1 MSVTD
6 NNVLPAGYRKKADTN
21 GTMDIKRFSD
31 SYSVLAVNEPGG
43 ERIWKRKQ
51 MLKIQCRKR
60 TLDFKIPVVC
70 IPCNRCAPFDFD
82 STALQMWTGGKHVS
96 AGILTVYILS
106 TLAGGFVAG
115 KWQGSRKFV
124 WGLGIGVLYFL
135 LLVLIS
141 FGIYHSIQEPFP
153 QLLIVCIL
161 CTGGGMIGGMIS

>member
-6 NNVLPAGYRKKADTN
+6 NNVFPPVHICKA
-21 GTMDIKRFSD
+21 
-31 SYSVLAVNEPGG
+31 VLSKSKGAHLLQGMHTTG
-43 ERIWKRKQ
+43 I
-51 MLKIQCRKR
+51 LKSKVLLILTVLLYKCG
-60 TLDFKIPVVC
+60 LEE
-70 IPCNRCAPFDFD
+70 
-82 STALQMWTGGKHVS
+82 KHVS

-115 KWQGSRKFV
+115 KMARVRKFV

>member
-1 MSVTD
+1 M
-6 NNVLPAGYRKKADTN
+6 
-21 GTMDIKRFSD
+21 
-31 SYSVLAVNEPGG
+31 
-43 ERIWKRKQ
+43 
-51 MLKIQCRKR
+51 
-60 TLDFKIPVVC
+60 
-70 IPCNRCAPFDFD
+70 
-82 STALQMWTGGKHVS
+82 
-96 AGILTVYILS
+96 TVYILS

-115 KWQGSRKFV
+115 KMARVRKFV

>member
-1 MSVTD
+1 MCCLLD
-6 NNVLPAGYRKKADTN
+6 RKEKLIPMNDGHKTLFGTTN
-21 GTMDIKRFSD
+21 
-31 SYSVLAVNEPGG
+31 SVLAVNEPGG

-51 MLKIQCRKR
+51 MLKIQCSKKG
-60 TLDFKIPVVC
+60 LWILKSLL
-70 IPCNRCAPFDFD
+70 CAYLVTGVLLLISH
-82 STALQMWTGGKHVS
+82 STALQMRTGGKTGS
-96 AGILTVYILS
+96 RGIFTVYILS

-115 KWQGSRKFV
+115 RTVLVRKFV
-124 WGLGIGVLYFL
+124 WGLGIGVVVHL

>member
-1 MSVTD
+1 
-6 NNVLPAGYRKKADTN
+6 
-21 GTMDIKRFSD
+21 MDIKRFSD

-82 STALQMWTGGKHVS
+82 STALQMWTGGKTCFS
-96 AGILTVYILS
+96 RDFDRVY
-106 TLAGGFVAG
+106 FVYTGRWFCSRENG
-115 KWQGSRKFV
+115 KGQEICL
-124 WGLGIGVLYFL
+124 GLGIGVLYFL

>member
-1 MSVTD
+1 ME
-6 NNVLPAGYRKKADTN
+6 KKANVENSMQKKGLWILKSLLCAYLVT
-21 GTMDIKRFSD
+21 G
-31 SYSVLAVNEPGG
+31 VLLLILTVLLYKCGLE
-43 ERIWKRKQ
+43 E
-51 MLKIQCRKR
+51 
-60 TLDFKIPVVC
+60 
-70 IPCNRCAPFDFD
+70 
-82 STALQMWTGGKHVS
+82 KHVS

-115 KWQGSRKFV
+115 KMARGREFV
-124 WGLGIGVLYFL
+124 WGLVLYFL

>member
-1 MSVTD
+1 ME
-6 NNVLPAGYRKKADTN
+6 KKAN
-21 GTMDIKRFSD
+21 VENSMQKKGLWI
-31 SYSVLAVNEPGG
+31 
-43 ERIWKRKQ
+43 
-51 MLKIQCRKR
+51 LKSLLCG
-60 TLDFKIPVVC
+60 LEE
-70 IPCNRCAPFDFD
+70 
-82 STALQMWTGGKHVS
+82 KHVS

-115 KWQGSRKFV
+115 KMARVRKFV

>member
-1 MSVTD
+1 ME
-6 NNVLPAGYRKKADTN
+6 KKANVENSMQKKGLWILKSLLCAYLVT
-21 GTMDIKRFSD
+21 G
-31 SYSVLAVNEPGG
+31 VLLLILTVLLYKCGLE
-43 ERIWKRKQ
+43 E
-51 MLKIQCRKR
+51 
-60 TLDFKIPVVC
+60 
-70 IPCNRCAPFDFD
+70 
-82 STALQMWTGGKHVS
+82 KHVS

-115 KWQGSRKFV
+115 KMARVRKFV

-161 CTGGGMIGGMIS
+161 CKISCSYSFRKKYIPHEFL

>member
-1 MSVTD
+1 ME
-6 NNVLPAGYRKKADTN
+6 KKANVENSMQKKGLWILKSLLCAYLVT
-21 GTMDIKRFSD
+21 G
-31 SYSVLAVNEPGG
+31 VLLLILTVLLYKCGLE
-43 ERIWKRKQ
+43 E
-51 MLKIQCRKR
+51 
-60 TLDFKIPVVC
+60 
-70 IPCNRCAPFDFD
+70 
-82 STALQMWTGGKHVS
+82 KHVS

-115 KWQGSRKFV
+115 KMASV

>member
-1 MSVTD
+1 ME
-6 NNVLPAGYRKKADTN
+6 KKANVENSMQKKGLWILKSLLCAYLVT
-21 GTMDIKRFSD
+21 G
-31 SYSVLAVNEPGG
+31 VLLLILTVLLYKCGLE
-43 ERIWKRKQ
+43 E
-51 MLKIQCRKR
+51 
-60 TLDFKIPVVC
+60 
-70 IPCNRCAPFDFD
+70 
-82 STALQMWTGGKHVS
+82 KHVS

-106 TLAGGFVAG
+106 TLAGKMARV
-115 KWQGSRKFV
+115 RKFV

>member
-1 MSVTD
+1 ME
-6 NNVLPAGYRKKADTN
+6 KKAN
-21 GTMDIKRFSD
+21 VENSN
-31 SYSVLAVNEPGG
+31 AE
-43 ERIWKRKQ
+43 
-51 MLKIQCRKR
+51 KR

-82 STALQMWTGGKHVS
+82 STALQMWTGGKTCFS
-96 AGILTVYILS
+96 RDFDRVY
-106 TLAGGFVAG
+106 FVYTGRWFCSREMARV
-115 KWQGSRKFV
+115 RKFV